1 VKIWHGYGSE
11 HSMNLVM
18 IGHFK
23 SSEDAEKTQELIK
36 ELSEGLSDKIEIG
49 AIHDRFDHDVLDL
62 LIKTDCS
69 SLSRFELEH
78 FLYEDTHTQVEGD
91 KIILTTDEFEVS
103 AFFKLMILK
112 GAKVEVYSAH
122 DYPDAECVRGK

>member
-1 VKIWHGYGSE
+1 
-11 HSMNLVM
+11 M

-36 ELSEGLSDKIEIG
+36 ELSEGLRDKIDIG
-49 AIHDRFDHDVLDL
+49 AIHDRYDPDVLDL

-78 FLYEDTHTQVEGD
+78 FLYEDSHTRVEGD
-91 KIILTTDEFEVS
+91 KIILTTDEFEIS

-112 GAKVEVYSAH
+112 GAKVEIYSAH
-122 DYPDAECVRGK
+122 EYPDVECGPGK